1 MSRRHKEIPTI
12 TTQEIHQLAEE
23 TAGKAVDRAVRNA
36 SKKISFSG
44 LDSFAEYSVQVIIK
58 RALTRELENGLQ
70 QRLATILDITDTP
83 GLMVGCTV
91 GRTAVA
97 TLFHRFK
104 DSDVINIFKQ
114 IYREMY
120 HNANAKAKIMVD
132 WLVCYL
138 LAMCQYTDTEHV
150 GLVAHYYRLLVEHFG
165 ESALPSLRTLQG
177 KFKWFTEFKR
187 KAGTAIKAV
196 RENKLY
202 DKWQKLKQAI
212 FGNVQTLAP
221 AYALY

>member
-12 TTQEIHQLAEE
+12 TTQEIHQLAAE
-23 TAGKAVDRAVRNA
+23 TADKAVDRAVRNVN
-36 SKKISFSG
+36 KKISSQPSRFIVC
-44 LDSFAEYSVQVIIK
+44 SVQDAVK

-70 QRLATILDITDTP
+70 QRLATILDIKDTS

-104 DSDVINIFKQ
+104 DTDVINIFKQ

-150 GLVAHYYRLLVEHFG
+150 GLVTHYYRLLVEHFG

>member
-12 TTQEIHQLAEE
+12 TTQEIHQLAAE
-23 TAGKAVDRAVRNA
+23 TADKAVDRAVRNVN
-36 SKKISFSG
+36 KKISSQA
-44 LDSFAEYSVQVIIK
+44 SPYIEYTVQVSIK
-58 RALTRELENGLQ
+58 KALTEELE
-70 QRLATILDITDTP
+70 LAYSKQLGRFFHVVSTP
-83 GLMVGCTV
+83 SVAVGHKQ
-91 GRTAVA
+91 GRSAA
-97 TLFHRFK
+97 MMLFERFK
-104 DSDVINIFKQ
+104 DTDVINIFKH

-150 GLVAHYYRLLVEHFG
+150 GLVTHYYRLLVEHFG
-165 ESALPSLRTLQG
+165 ESALPKLRTLQG

-212 FGNVQTLAP
+212 FGNVQILAP